1 MVEFAYKATDPAG
14 KIFEGSMEGRD
25 EKMVVESLQKLGY
38 LPIRITAIQARAGI
52 FKLPISAYLER
63 ITTNDLLVF
72 TQELSTLLEAG
83 LPLDRSLQ
91 ILTELTEKERFRE
104 VVRDI
109 LKKIEAGRSFSEALS
124 SYPSI
129 FPKLYVN
136 MTKAGEAGGILNII
150 LARLSKYLQTTKEM
164 KDYLISVL
172 IYPAILTL
180 ASGASIIILLT
191 FVIPRFAK
199 IFADMGQAIPLPTQ
213 IMLSIS
219 QTVRSYWW
227 VLGGALLLGWYGF
240 RTYVRSGEG
249 KVSWDRFKLGL
260 VIIGKLVREIEVARF
275 SRTLGTLLQSG
286 VPILQAIQIVRETVT
301 NEIIARSIQ
310 EVHEG
315 VKQGGGISK
324 TLQTL
329 KVFPPLAIHMIT
341 VGEET
346 GKLDEMLVK
355 VAENY
360 EVSLQIAL
368 KRFINL
374 LEPMIILIM
383 GAVVGFIV
391 VSMLLAIFSINEM
404 PF

>member
-1 MVEFAYKATDPAG
+1 MVEFAYKATDLAG

-38 LPIRITAIQARAGI
+38 LPIRITAIQAKAGI
-52 FKLPISAYLER
+52 LKLPISTYLER

-91 ILTELTEKERFRE
+91 ILTELAEKERFRE
-104 VVRDI
+104 VIRDI

-150 LARLSKYLQTTKEM
+150 LSRLSKYLLTTKEM
-164 KDYLISVL
+164 KDYLVSVL

-219 QTVRSYWW
+219 QTVRGYWW

-240 RTYVRSGEG
+240 RAYIKSGEG

-260 VIIGKLVREIEVARF
+260 VVIGNLVRQIEVARF

-286 VPILQAIQIVRETVT
+286 VPILQAIQIVRETVN
-301 NEIIARSIQ
+301 NEIIARSIS

-360 EVSLQIAL
+360 EVSLQNAL

>member
-1 MVEFAYKATDPAG
+1 MVEFVYKATDLAG

-38 LPIRITAIQARAGI
+38 LPIRITAIQTKTGL
-52 FKLPISAYLER
+52 FKLPLSAYLER
-63 ITTNDLLVF
+63 ITTNDLLIF

-91 ILTELTEKERFRE
+91 ILTELAEKERFRE
-104 VVRDI
+104 VIRDI

-136 MTKAGEAGGILNII
+136 MTKAGEAGGILNVI
-150 LARLSKYLQTTKEM
+150 LSRLSKYLLTTKEM

-199 IFADMGQAIPLPTQ
+199 IFADMGQTIPLPTQ

-219 QTVRSYWW
+219 QGVRSYWW
-227 VLGGALLLGWYGF
+227 VLGGAILLGWYGF
-240 RTYVRSGEG
+240 RAYIKSGEG
-249 KVSWDRFKLGL
+249 KVSWDGFKLKL
-260 VIIGKLVREIEVARF
+260 VIIGNLVRQMEVARF

-301 NEIIARSIQ
+301 NEIIARSVS
-310 EVHEG
+310 EVHTG

-346 GKLDEMLVK
+346 GKLDEMLIK

-360 EVSLQIAL
+360 EVSLQNAL

>member
-1 MVEFAYKATDPAG
+1 MVEFVYKATDLAG

-38 LPIRITAIQARAGI
+38 LPIRITAIQTKTGL
-52 FKLPISAYLER
+52 FKLPLSAYLER
-63 ITTNDLLVF
+63 ITTNDLLIF

-91 ILTELTEKERFRE
+91 ILTELAEKERFRE
-104 VVRDI
+104 VIRDI

-136 MTKAGEAGGILNII
+136 MTKAGEAGGILNVI
-150 LARLSKYLQTTKEM
+150 LSRLSKYLLTTKEM

-199 IFADMGQAIPLPTQ
+199 IFADMGQTIPLPTQ

-219 QTVRSYWW
+219 QGVRSYWW
-227 VLGGALLLGWYGF
+227 VLGGAILLGWYGF
-240 RTYVRSGEG
+240 RAYIKSGEG
-249 KVSWDRFKLGL
+249 KVSWDR
-260 VIIGKLVREIEVARF
+260 IIGNLVRQMEVARF

-301 NEIIARSIQ
+301 NEIIARSVS
-310 EVHEG
+310 EVHTG

-346 GKLDEMLVK
+346 GKLDEMLIK

-360 EVSLQIAL
+360 EVSLQNAL

>member
-1 MVEFAYKATDPAG
+1 
-14 KIFEGSMEGRD
+14 
-25 EKMVVESLQKLGY
+25 
-38 LPIRITAIQARAGI
+38 
-52 FKLPISAYLER
+52 
-63 ITTNDLLVF
+63 
-72 TQELSTLLEAG
+72 
-83 LPLDRSLQ
+83 
-91 ILTELTEKERFRE
+91 
-104 VVRDI
+104 
-109 LKKIEAGRSFSEALS
+109 
-124 SYPSI
+124 
-129 FPKLYVN
+129 
-136 MTKAGEAGGILNII
+136 MTKAGEAGGILNMI
-150 LARLSKYLQTTKEM
+150 LSRLSKYLLTTKEM
-164 KDYLISVL
+164 KDYLVSVL

-227 VLGGALLLGWYGF
+227 VLGRALLLGGYGF

-260 VIIGKLVREIEVARF
+260 VIIGKLVKEIEVARF

-286 VPILQAIQIVRETVT
+286 VPILQAIQIVRETVN

-374 LEPMIILIM
+374 LEPLIILIM

>member
-1 MVEFAYKATDPAG
+1 MVEFAYKATDLAG

-38 LPIRITAIQARAGI
+38 LPIRITAIQAKTG
-52 FKLPISAYLER
+52 FLKLPISAYLER

-91 ILTELTEKERFRE
+91 ILTELAEKERFRE
-104 VVRDI
+104 VIKDI

-136 MTKAGEAGGILNII
+136 MSKAGEAGGILNVI
-150 LARLSKYLQTTKEM
+150 LSRLSKYLLTTKEM

-219 QTVRSYWW
+219 QGVRSYWW
-227 VLGGALLLGWYGF
+227 VLAGALLLGWYGF
-240 RTYVRSGEG
+240 RAYVRSGEG

-260 VIIGKLVREIEVARF
+260 VVIGNLVRQIEVARF

-286 VPILQAIQIVRETVT
+286 VPILQAIQIVRETAN
-301 NEIIARSIQ
+301 NEIIARSIS

-360 EVSLQIAL
+360 EVSLQNAL